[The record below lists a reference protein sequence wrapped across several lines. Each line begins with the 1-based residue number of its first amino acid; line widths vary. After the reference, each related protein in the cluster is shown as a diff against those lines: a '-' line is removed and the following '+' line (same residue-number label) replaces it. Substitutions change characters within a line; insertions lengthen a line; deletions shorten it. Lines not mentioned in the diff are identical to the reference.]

1 MHTYNYKNCN
11 DYLEE
16 LSMILDNLSQKEAQA
31 AIKAIEEIKQNNL
44 AIKLENYA
52 EWFDSAILPILQ
64 DFSEMTSSVLEVE
77 KPGKTHIVTTI
88 KNEQGLDI
96 TENCKMMKYAL
107 IFASYIGIDS
117 NNGMMTLI
125 LMFDWGN

>member
-1 MHTYNYKNCN
+1 MHTYNFKNCN

-16 LSMILDNLSQKEAQA
+16 LSIILDNLSQNEAQA
-31 AIKAIEEIKQNNL
+31 AIKAIEETKKNNL

-77 KPGKTHIVTTI
+77 KLGKTHIVTTI

-96 TENCKMMKYAL
+96 TENCKLMKYAL
-107 IFASYIGIDS
+107 VFANYIGIDI
-117 NNGMMTLI
+117 NNGMMKLLLI
-125 LMFDWGN
+125 FDWK